1 LKFHHS
7 DNSIEADEQDYLYT
21 DPSQIQSAGEGLFTA
36 INIYKDETIAI
47 FKGEVLLAAEATKRE
62 RQGKDRY
69 SMNTKCFA
77 KFANDVNGGIKVKFK
92 NNAVITLDEYD
103 AVCLTAT
110 RDINAKEELFCDYGK
125 KYWKKHSI

>member
-1 LKFHHS
+1 M
-7 DNSIEADEQDYLYT
+7 
-21 DPSQIQSAGEGLFTA
+21 FTA
-36 INIYKDETIAI
+36 INIYKDETIAL
-47 FKGEVLLAAEATKRE
+47 FKGEVLLTPEATKRE

-69 SMNTKCFA
+69 FINLPDGTILDSMNTKCFA
-77 KFANDVNGGIKVKFK
+77 KFANDVNGGTKVKFK

-110 RDINAKEELFCDYGK
+110 RDIKAKEELFCDYGK